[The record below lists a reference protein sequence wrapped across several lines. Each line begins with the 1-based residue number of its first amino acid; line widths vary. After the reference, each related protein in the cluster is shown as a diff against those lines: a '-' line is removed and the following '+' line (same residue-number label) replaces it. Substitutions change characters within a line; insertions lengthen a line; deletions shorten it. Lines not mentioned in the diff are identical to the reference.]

1 VRNRPYI
8 PKNYKHLPRTS
19 GRKAKTRRA
28 LALRWHFSAPPMPD
42 LTAAFRRYPKP
53 LAAFAIALIILAA
66 GSGMTGI
73 QEPPVQATESHS
85 LALPEPGVAET
96 EPEQASKIP
105 EKPKEQW
112 TRVTVKPGQT
122 LAQLF
127 EKQGLGARVVHNVV
141 HVDKNTARLAR
152 IFPGDEL
159 AFRFNANKEFA
170 ALEYQLDEATKLQV
184 TYVDGSYASTL
195 IADEMINQPHTASG
209 VIEDSLFLAGRRAKL
224 TDALIMEMAG
234 LFGWDID
241 FVLDI
246 RAGDAFHLVYERV
259 YRNGEFLRTGDILA
273 ATFVNQG
280 KAYQAIRFETENG
293 YEYFAPD
300 GRNMKKAFLRAPL
313 NFSYISS
320 SFNPKRFHPILKRVK
335 AHNGIDYRAPSG
347 TPVFAAGNGKVLKA
361 AYSKYNGNHVFIQ
374 HGNNIVTKYL
384 HFTKRN
390 VKTNQRVQQGQV
402 IGYVGATGLAEAPHL
417 HYEFLVNGVHR
428 NPRTV
433 QLPKADPL
441 PKQQLASFQ
450 KTAEPM
456 LSQLD
461 RLQQQAS
468 LLAMGE

>member
-1 VRNRPYI
+1 LRHFRLPW
-8 PKNYKHLPRTS
+8 PK
-19 GRKAKTRRA
+19 
-28 LALRWHFSAPPMPD
+28 LATWLAPV
-42 LTAAFRRYPKP
+42 AQVFKRHPKP
-53 LAAFAIALIILAA
+53 LAATGIALILLAIGTGMTDGEDTMAQEARTTTLAVPVPLAA
-66 GSGMTGI
+66 SAPD
-73 QEPPVQATESHS
+73 QQVESMGTPEQ
-85 LALPEPGVAET
+85 PEP
-96 EPEQASKIP
+96 QD
-105 EKPKEQW
+105 W

-127 EKQGLGARVVHNVV
+127 SQQGLSARVVHNVV
-141 HVDKNTARLAR
+141 HIDEHTSKLAR

-159 AFRFNANKEFA
+159 AFRLSPEGGFL
-170 ALEYQLDEATKLQV
+170 ALEYQLDEATKLRV
-184 TYVDGSYASTL
+184 ERKDGVYSSRL
-195 IADEMINQPHTASG
+195 RADELVAQPQTASG
-209 VIEDSLFLAGRRAKL
+209 VIEDSLFLSGRRAGL

-246 RAGDAFHLVYERV
+246 RAGDEFHVIHERI
-259 YRNGEFLRTGDILA
+259 YRNGEFLRSGDILA
-273 ATFVNQG
+273 ATFINQG

-293 YEYFAPD
+293 QEYFAPD

-390 VKTNQRVQQGQV
+390 VKTGQRVQQGQV

-433 QLPKADPL
+433 DLPKADPL
-441 PKQQLASFQ
+441 PAKQLVSFQ
-450 KTAEPM
+450 QRAEPM
-456 LSQLD
+456 LSQLE
-461 RLQQQAS
+461 RMQQTRMI
-468 LLAMGE
+468 AMGE